1 MKNGL
6 VRRGFEN
13 DWGFGAFD
21 RLIDS
26 FFVPSVK
33 PSGCGRMLTDVRETE
48 KAYELKIDMPG
59 YEKEEINLSLEDGY
73 LIVNASRKENEE
85 EEYLKRERS
94 YSCSRS
100 FYVGKN
106 VEHEDVKAKYLN
118 GTLTLEV
125 LKKQPKE
132 IEKKNIA
139 ID

>member
-6 VRRGFEN
+6 VRNGFES

-33 PSGCGRMLTDVRETE
+33 PSGCGRMLTDVRETD

-59 YEKEEINLSLEDGY
+59 YEKQEINLSLEDGY
-73 LIVNASRKENEE
+73 LIVNASRKSSDNEE
-85 EEYLKRERS
+85 YIKRERS

-100 FYVGKN
+100 FYVGKL
-106 VEHEDVKAKYLN
+106 VTEQDVKAKYNN
-118 GTLTLEV
+118 GTLCVEV
-125 LKKQPKE
+125 AKKQPKE
-132 IEKKNIA
+132 LEKKNIA